1 MELKSEK
8 KMKLKVKVVGREREV
23 DYFPGMSVKDLIS
36 SLGLTPDI
44 CIVVKNGQVVTED
57 EKIDIS
63 DDIKVIT
70 AISGG

>member
-1 MELKSEK
+1 METGKKEK
-8 KMKLKVKVVGREREV
+8 LKLKVKLAGREREV
-23 DYFPGMSVKDLIS
+23 DYFLGMRVKDLIS

-57 EKIDIS
+57 ERIDIS